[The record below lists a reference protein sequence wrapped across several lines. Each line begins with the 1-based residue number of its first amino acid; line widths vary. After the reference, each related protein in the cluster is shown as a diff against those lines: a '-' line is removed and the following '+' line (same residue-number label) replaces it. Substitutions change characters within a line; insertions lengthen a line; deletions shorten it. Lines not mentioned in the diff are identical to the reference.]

1 MKRVSVLLLVLFT
14 CWLATGM
21 AWAVSQ
27 TVYVP
32 PPNGSDDT
40 ANIQAALDE
49 CVAYGAGCTVQLQ
62 AGQYFTKQLVEYNFH
77 GAFRG
82 MGINTTT
89 IEALP
94 NLLVEL
100 EPVGS
105 TPESHCRPNTTT
117 CLWPT
122 VILFVNGD
130 IHVSDFSLYMNAPPG
145 TATTTWGFGGVP
157 YVGLFD
163 GMSFMGQHANVW
175 VDRIHIDGLPDPT
188 NQYYGYNVVNAI
200 HFTGVFPRSLTPWD
214 WYFLSGSFTVRN
226 SSFSTAFVGI
236 SQDGFVQSS
245 HITIGGSPRA
255 GNLVEKGCGGIDIE
269 ESQNSFFDI
278 SYNQS
283 SGSCAAAW
291 VVPWQ
296 PEFVPSSASQYLIHD
311 NTFVAT
317 GQYAEG
323 MYLYDNTT
331 NPWIQAAVWNNKAE
345 LQNTLSEGIG
355 AYNTKGTLI
364 WNNTVTGTDG
374 LDAIGLYNS
383 TLGAVVD
390 NNVSGFTFDASVGNA
405 QIYLDPSTTRDL
417 VVCAE
422 PGVTVLNQGTN
433 NVVIG
438 CGTNADPASA
448 SRTAASSIARPKLPN
463 KKPLLP

>member
-1 MKRVSVLLLVLFT
+1 MRCISILLLALFT
-14 CWLATGM
+14 CLSAAGT
-21 AWAVSQ
+21 ARARSH

-32 PPNGSDDT
+32 PPNGTDDT
-40 ANIQAALDE
+40 TNIQAALDA
-49 CVAYGAGCTVQLQ
+49 CVAYGPGCTVQLQ
-62 AGQYFTKQLVEYNFH
+62 AGHYFTKQLVEYNFH
-77 GAFRG
+77 GTFKG
-82 MGINTTT
+82 MGKDTTI

-105 TPESHCRPNTTT
+105 TPESHCRPNNTT

-130 IHVSDFSLYMNAPPG
+130 IHVSDFSLYITAPPG

-175 VDRIHIDGLPDPT
+175 VDRIHIEGLPDPT
-188 NQYYGYNVVNAI
+188 NPYFGYNVVNAL
-200 HFTGVFPRSLTPWD
+200 HFTGLFPRSLTPWD

-236 SQDGFVQSS
+236 SQDGFVQASRV
-245 HITIGGSPRA
+245 TIGGSPSA
-255 GNLVEKGCGGIDIE
+255 GNYVENGYGGIDIE
-269 ESQNSFFDI
+269 ASQNSFFEI
-278 SYNQS
+278 SHNRS
-283 SGSCAAAW
+283 SGTGAAAW

-296 PEFVPSSASQYLIHD
+296 PEFVPNRPSQYLIHD

-317 GQYAEG
+317 GQYGEG
-323 MYLYDNTT
+323 MYLNDSAT

-364 WNNTVTGTDG
+364 WNNTVAGTDG
-374 LDAIGLYNS
+374 FDAIGLYNA
-383 TLGAVVD
+383 THGAVIGNHVG
-390 NNVSGFTFDASVGNA
+390 GFTLDSTAGNA

-417 VVCAE
+417 VVCAD
-422 PGVTVLNQGTN
+422 PSDTVLNKGTN

-438 CGTNADPASA
+438 CAAAEDSAILSHTPA
-448 SRTAASSIARPKLPN
+448 TSIARPKFPN
-463 KKPLLP
+463 KKPSHP